1 MTVQSTLILQV
12 LLILVNAI
20 FAGTEIAV
28 ISLNPIQLKKEA
40 EEGDK
45 TSAKLLKMVEN
56 QSSFLSTIQISITL
70 AGFLGAAFSADV
82 LSEHLVAWLQKIGC
96 PGSVSL
102 LNSIAVIIITI
113 IISFFTLIFG
123 ELVPKR
129 IAQQRSEGWSR
140 KVAGLV
146 SALSIVFR
154 PFVRLLSFCTN
165 IVLKILRLKTDG
177 NDEEVTEEDIR
188 LMVDASGES
197 GSIEEDEKEWI
208 QNVFEFNDTPV
219 DEIMTRDSDVL
230 WIQEDATDEEILKD
244 IEDSGFSRFP
254 VYGEDHD
261 DIKGILIA
269 REFLIN
275 LNLNSKDKKSV
286 KDLVRAPYLVPDSIH
301 ADKLFADMQANK
313 VHLAIVIDEYGSSAG
328 IITMEDLIEEI
339 VGNIYDEFDNEE
351 EAEIVKISE
360 NKWSVSGDTLIEDIN
375 KGTAIE
381 LPESEDYDTVGGY
394 VMSNL
399 STIPEDGKQFE
410 IKTDSFVLHVLKV
423 EDRRIVRV
431 MIEKLE
437 KEEEEKNDSPL
448 PLLYRSAKANE
459 NE

>member
-12 LLILVNAI
+12 LLILVNAV

-140 KVAGLV
+140 KVAGVV
-146 SALSIVFR
+146 SVLSIVFR

-165 IVLKILRLKTDG
+165 LVLKILRLKTDG

-219 DEIMTRDSDVL
+219 DEIMTRDADTL

-244 IEDSGFSRFP
+244 IEESGYSRFP

-275 LNLNSKDKKSV
+275 LNSKDRKSI
-286 KDLVRAPYLVPDSIH
+286 KDLLRAPYLVPDSIH
-301 ADKLFADMQANK
+301 ADKLFADMQAKK

-339 VGNIYDEFDNEE
+339 VGNIYDEFDDEE
-351 EAEIVKISE
+351 EAEIVKVSD

-375 KGTAIE
+375 KETAIE
-381 LPESEDYDTVGGY
+381 IPQSEDYDTLGGY

-399 STIPEDGKQFE
+399 STIPDDGKQFE
-410 IKTDSFVLHVLKV
+410 IKTDSFILHVLKV

-431 MIEKLE
+431 IIEKLE
-437 KEEEEKNDSPL
+437 KEEDGEKNESPL
-448 PLLYRSAKANE
+448 PLLNRIAKDNE
-459 NE
+459 KS

>member
-12 LLILVNAI
+12 LLILVNAV

-140 KVAGLV
+140 KVAGVV
-146 SALSIVFR
+146 SVLSIVFR

-165 IVLKILRLKTDG
+165 LVLKILRLKTDG

-219 DEIMTRDSDVL
+219 DEIMTRDADTL

-244 IEDSGFSRFP
+244 IEESGYSRFP

-275 LNLNSKDKKSV
+275 LNSKDRKTLFMQISFLQICRRKKYTSQ
-286 KDLVRAPYLVPDSIH
+286 LLSTST
-301 ADKLFADMQANK
+301 
-313 VHLAIVIDEYGSSAG
+313 VHL
-328 IITMEDLIEEI
+328 
-339 VGNIYDEFDNEE
+339 
-351 EAEIVKISE
+351 
-360 NKWSVSGDTLIEDIN
+360 
-375 KGTAIE
+375 
-381 LPESEDYDTVGGY
+381 PE
-394 VMSNL
+394 
-399 STIPEDGKQFE
+399 
-410 IKTDSFVLHVLKV
+410 
-423 EDRRIVRV
+423 
-431 MIEKLE
+431 
-437 KEEEEKNDSPL
+437 
-448 PLLYRSAKANE
+448 
-459 NE
+459 

>member
-12 LLILVNAI
+12 LLIFVNAI

-82 LSEHLVAWLQKIGC
+82 LSEHLVDWLQRIGC
-96 PGSVSL
+96 PGSVTL

-129 IAQQRSEGWSR
+129 IAQQKAVGWSR
-140 KVAGLV
+140 KVAGFV
-146 SALSIVFR
+146 SGLSVVFK
-154 PFVRLLSFCTN
+154 PFVALLSFCTN
-165 IVLKILRLKTDG
+165 LVLKLFNLKTDG
-177 NDEEVTEEDIR
+177 AEEEVTEEDIR

-197 GSIEEDEKEWI
+197 GTIEEDEKEWI

-230 WIQEDATDEEILKD
+230 WIQEDATEEEVIKD
-244 IEDSGFSRFP
+244 IEESGFSRYP

-261 DIKGILIA
+261 DVKGILIA
-269 REFLIN
+269 REFL
-275 LNLNSKDKKSV
+275 LNLNSNDKKPL
-286 KDLVRAPYLVPDSIH
+286 KDLIREPYLVPDSIH
-301 ADKLFADMQANK
+301 ADKLFADMQAKK

-339 VGNIYDEFDNEE
+339 VGNIYDEFDAVE
-351 EAEIVKISE
+351 EAEIIPAGE
-360 NKWSVSGDTLIEDIN
+360 NRWSVSGDTLIEDLN
-375 KGTAIE
+375 EKTTIE
-381 LPESEDYDTVGGY
+381 LPESEDYDTVGGF
-394 VMSNL
+394 VMSKL
-399 STIPEDGKQFE
+399 STIPRDGHEFDVD
-410 IKTDSFVLHVLKV
+410 TDKAKIHVLKV
-423 EDRRIVRV
+423 EDKRIVRV
-431 MIEKLE
+431 LIEKLDPTQQAE
-437 KEEEEKNDSPL
+437 GQDHV
-448 PLLYRSAKANE
+448 
-459 NE
+459 